1 MSHDVDRR
9 RPRTPERRDVGAT
22 ADLHL
27 SGHPD
32 VVAWTI
38 DADAEGRP
46 LAGVHDYVLHFD
58 RGQSPPA
65 FGFWSLVMHE
75 ERSRST
81 ERSADRRSIGDRTAL
96 TFERD
101 GSLNVFVSSIPPCE
115 ARRSNW
121 LPAPRGPFHLVLNI
135 YWPRPDV
142 LSGAWVPPA
151 IAAADSRLPAGR

>member
-1 MSHDVDRR
+1 MSHDVMRRQPVGTDRDGR
-9 RPRTPERRDVGAT
+9 ST

-27 SGHPD
+27 SGRPD

-46 LAGVHDYVLHFD
+46 LAGVHAYVLHFD
-58 RGQSPPA
+58 RGQAPPA
-65 FGFWSLVMHE
+65 YGFWSLVMHD
-75 ERSRST
+75 ERSRRT
-81 ERSADRRSIGDRTAL
+81 DRSADPPSIGDRTAL

-101 GSLNVFVSSIPPCE
+101 GSLNVFVASVPPPPD
-115 ARRSNW
+115 RRSNW

-142 LSGAWVPPA
+142 LSGVWVPPP
-151 IAAADSRLPAGR
+151 IATVDTGLAAGR